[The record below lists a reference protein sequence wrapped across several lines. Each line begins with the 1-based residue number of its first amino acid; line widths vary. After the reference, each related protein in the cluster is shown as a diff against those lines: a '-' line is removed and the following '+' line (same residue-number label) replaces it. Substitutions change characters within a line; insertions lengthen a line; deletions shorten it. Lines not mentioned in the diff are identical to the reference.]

1 MLTLRRTGAT
11 VRRVADAIE
20 KRMIGEVEV
29 SLAGLG
35 CNNFGRRIDE
45 ARTRAVVDAALD
57 AGVTLFDTADRYG
70 DSEELLGRAL
80 RGRRDAAVILTK
92 FGMLKPP
99 DGLTGGDPRWV
110 TRACDDSL
118 RRLGTDRIDVFML
131 HTPDPSTPIGDT
143 LAAMGSLV
151 GQGKVR
157 EIACSN
163 FSVEQ
168 LDEAAAAAAGGGL
181 RPFASVENEY
191 SLLVREPERAVL
203 DACDRLGM
211 SFIPFFPL
219 ASGLLTGKYRRG
231 RPVPAG
237 TRLGGDGSQPAELL
251 IDEQR
256 LAVVERLA
264 AFAEARGYTLLE
276 LALSWLAQR
285 PRLASVIAGATA
297 PEQVRA
303 NVAATAAWAL
313 TAEELEEIDG
323 LTVASG

>member
-1 MLTLRRTGAT
+1 
-11 VRRVADAIE
+11 VAGGNE
-20 KRMIGEVEV
+20 KRTIGEVEV

-35 CNNFGRRIDE
+35 CNNFGRRIDG

-57 AGVTLFDTADRYG
+57 AGVTLFDTADKYADG
-70 DSEELLGRAL
+70 ASEELLGRAL
-80 RGRRDAAVILTK
+80 RGRRDEAVILTK
-92 FGMLKPP
+92 FGMFKPP

-110 TRACDDSL
+110 ARACDDSL

-131 HTPDPSTPIGDT
+131 HEPDPATPIADT
-143 LAAMGSLV
+143 LAALGRLV
-151 GQGKVR
+151 EQGKVL

-163 FSVEQ
+163 ISVEQ

-191 SLLVREPERAVL
+191 SLMVREPEGGVL
-203 DACDRLGM
+203 DACERLGM
-211 SFIPFFPL
+211 SFIPYFPL

-231 RPVPAG
+231 RPAPAG
-237 TRLGGDGSQPAELL
+237 TRLGGDGRRPAELVV
-251 IDEQR
+251 DEGR
-256 LAVVERLA
+256 LAVAERLA
-264 AFAEARGYTLLE
+264 AFAEAHGHSLLE

-285 PRLASVIAGATA
+285 PRVASVIAGAMS

-323 LTVASG
+323 LTQAP